1 MPNAVDYGNIGYVV
15 VYRCYMKDKIYT
27 LFLCAIWC
35 FGVVF
40 IGVIGVVYGN

>member
-1 MPNAVDYGNIGYVV
+1 MQYGHVVYVV
-15 VYRCYMKDKIYT
+15 ISGDNMKDKIYT

-40 IGVIGVVYGN
+40 VGVIGVVCGN